1 MVNFQRLLHSRVGV
15 IFISILLGLGLATMF
30 RKVCKDK
37 SCIEFNGPI
46 LAEVG
51 DKTYKYGEKCYQ
63 YKLES
68 SSCKMDKKMIQF
80 KEKAEENAP
89 PKLLGK

>member
-68 SSCKMDKKMIQF
+68 SSCKMDKKTIQF
-80 KEKAEENAP
+80 KEKAEEEA
-89 PKLLGK
+89 PKLFGK

>member
-1 MVNFQRLLHSRVGV
+1 MVNFQRLLHSRTGI
-15 IFISILLGLGLATMF
+15 IFVSILLGLGLATMF

-46 LAEVG
+46 LADVG

-68 SSCKMDKKMIQF
+68 ASCKMDKKTIHF
-80 KEKAEENAP
+80 KEKDDHDA
-89 PKLLGK
+89 PKLFGK